1 LSEAPVGIVGKFVA
15 NRPVLSMAVFSIG
28 LTALAVIG
36 VRSAGGNGA
45 TLATSFVI
53 NALIAIA
60 LPVALVAMEPRSR
73 AANIIFFLFI
83 ILGAGVLSA
92 ASMEMVPFLSGL
104 PTPPFWL
111 IMTSLGF
118 LIYLFSM
125 SPILSGIVRLGIL
138 GPLAAIL
145 GVSGAVG
152 HLAVEAMLL
161 RPEGA
166 AAAAVA
172 LAIGAS
178 IGAGVSADFSRFFAR
193 GFSRQRAAA
202 AAGHAALAPIMFGVL
217 AVAALF
223 LVQTV
228 NVNFGAIEWRVVW
241 AGLTAVM
248 AAAVAAMLAV
258 TGSLSR
264 ENVSELAAVDENR
277 RCQWFAAA
285 WRPVRELLP
294 ATTAMAMTAIAGVFA
309 VVALFEVGFAAPVST
324 LSFFVLIA
332 IASAVSFVSLRTSI
346 LIVALLGFGVMAAGY
361 LYAVLGVPL
370 PALPER
376 LVALTLCAVALGNL
390 TISWRDASDRWH
402 SARDIAENALSDG
415 LRRFLF
421 MVGVG
426 AVSLFVSS
434 QTFQWR
440 AGEEAAQ
447 YLLATGFFS
456 LLLAPPM
463 MIAMSARTRRH

>member
-1 LSEAPVGIVGKFVA
+1 
-15 NRPVLSMAVFSIG
+15 
-28 LTALAVIG
+28 
-36 VRSAGGNGA
+36 
-45 TLATSFVI
+45 
-53 NALIAIA
+53 
-60 LPVALVAMEPRSR
+60 
-73 AANIIFFLFI
+73 
-83 ILGAGVLSA
+83 
-92 ASMEMVPFLSGL
+92 
-104 PTPPFWL
+104 
-111 IMTSLGF
+111 
-118 LIYLFSM
+118 
-125 SPILSGIVRLGIL
+125 
-138 GPLAAIL
+138 
-145 GVSGAVG
+145 
-152 HLAVEAMLL
+152 
-161 RPEGA
+161 
-166 AAAAVA
+166 
-172 LAIGAS
+172 
-178 IGAGVSADFSRFFAR
+178 
-193 GFSRQRAAA
+193 AAA

-361 LYAVLGVPL
+361 LYAVMGMPL

-390 TISWRDASDRWH
+390 TISWRDAGDRWQ